1 MTDTETTKDTTATP
15 SQVWAVLSD
24 GYRYDQWVQ
33 GTKEIRDVD
42 SGWPSKG
49 AGIHYTVG
57 VGPITYKNETVSRD
71 CLTERSLEL
80 EVHATP
86 FGTVRVAIKIE
97 PAGTGSKVTLDEHPF
112 RGPVRVL
119 HSPLTRFG
127 FLARTSTMIDDL
139 IRLAEAEQAPSTTSD
154 S

>member
-1 MTDTETTKDTTATP
+1 MTNTETTKETTASPT
-15 SQVWAVLSD
+15 QVWAVLSD
-24 GYRYDQWVQ
+24 GYRYDDWVQ
-33 GTKEIRDVD
+33 GTKEIREVD

-49 AGIHYTVG
+49 AAIHYSVG

-86 FGTVRVAIKIE
+86 FGTVRVGIKIE
-97 PAGTGSKVTLDEHPF
+97 PSGTGSTVTLDEHPY

-119 HSPLTRFG
+119 HNPLTRLG
-127 FLARTSTMIDDL
+127 FLARTETMIDDL
-139 IRLAEAEQAPSTTSD
+139 IRLAEAEPPQDSSSTS
-154 S
+154 